1 MAQREAE
8 PNELAIVAEGVNPLN
23 LQIARD
29 VLKME
34 RIESW
39 VRDQNTAQVFGIRG
53 RLLVPVKLM
62 VRAVDLKRAAAALRR
77 LKLS

>member
-1 MAQREAE
+1 VARHHEE
-8 PNELAIVAEGVNPLN
+8 PAELATVIEGLNPLN

-39 VRDQNTAQVFGIRG
+39 VRDQNTSEIFGMRM
-53 RLLVPVKLM
+53 RFLVPVKLM
-62 VRAVDLKRAAAALRR
+62 VRASDLKRAAIALRR
-77 LKLS
+77 LKLT

>member
-1 MAQREAE
+1 MPPRQEE
-8 PNELAIVAEGVNPLN
+8 PPQLAIVVEGLNPLN

-39 VRDQNTAQVFGIRG
+39 VRDQNASELFGIRG
-53 RLLVPVKLM
+53 RMIVPVKLM
-62 VRAVDLKRAAAALRR
+62 VRATDLKRAATALRR
-77 LKLS
+77 LKLT

>member
-1 MAQREAE
+1 MAHRESQAV
-8 PNELAIVAEGVNPLN
+8 ELAIVAEGLNPLN

-39 VRDQNTAQVFGIRG
+39 VRDQNTSQILGLGG
-53 RLLVPVKLM
+53 RLVVPVKLM
-62 VRAVDLKRAAAALRR
+62 VRAADLKRAAAALRR
-77 LKLS
+77 LTLS